1 MKKYSNLLNKMVA
14 CRWIDITSYD
24 LNGLDEFL
32 KEKEYAHKSYVFVT
46 CGKFLA
52 EDDIVIIISP
62 NFTEKNP
69 EIKTRKASVYAIP
82 KGVILE
88 IAELDFVDY
97 EENNEEKLESAGD
110 RRTGDAPSKKD

>member
-1 MKKYSNLLNKMVA
+1 MKKYSDLLNKMVA
-14 CRWIDITSYD
+14 CRWIDITFYD

-52 EDDIVIIISP
+52 EDDVVIIISP

-82 KGVILE
+82 KGVILK
-88 IAELDFVDY
+88 IAELDFVDC
-97 EENNEEKLESAGD
+97 ENSQPNKVVI
-110 RRTGDAPSKKD
+110 